1 MICAWDLNFDLRDP
15 FESATKPATTFRQKA
30 QAHTHW
36 VNDIELADN
45 NNVLVS
51 ASSDITVKA
60 WRPAA
65 QDPTPPQSIGIH
77 TDYVKRL
84 ASPGPHADWIASG
97 GLDRKICLWD
107 LSGAGQ
113 KLEIPVGE
121 EGEEVNMEK
130 GSVYAL
136 GATSSLLASGG
147 PESIVRVWDPRTG
160 KRITKFVGHTDNI
173 RDVLI
178 NQDGDMI
185 MTASSDQTVKV
196 WSMTAGRCMYTLT
209 MHDSSVWCLYSNDPQ
224 LSVFYSSDKSGLV
237 AKTDVRNAQEMDEGL
252 SVAVCQEHQGIGRL
266 IVGGDYIWTA
276 TASSSINR
284 WADVDTTNAEVQLPQ
299 SYRMQRASIATTRSR
314 YPSPPQSNQP
324 TSNGSVHNQ
333 IPFKSV
339 LRLSHTSPFPTLQ
352 SSRSEETASIISPS
366 GTRKA
371 SDVVADPELQIMEAM
386 RSVPDF
392 TVEGQNGLIKH
403 VMLND
408 RRRVLTLDTAGEV
421 LMWDLVKVC
430 SVSGLL
436 GASLY

>member
-1 MICAWDLNFDLRDP
+1 M
-15 FESATKPATTFRQKA
+15 

-36 VNDIELADN
+36 INDIALVDSNNALA
-45 NNVLVS
+45 S
-51 ASSDITVKA
+51 ASSDITVKV
-60 WRPAA
+60 WRPSA
-65 QDPTPPQSIGIH
+65 QDPTPPQSIGLH

-84 ASPGPHADWIASG
+84 ASPGGHADWIASG
-97 GLDRKICLWD
+97 GLDRKISLWD
-107 LSGAGQ
+107 LNGAGQ

-121 EGEEVNMEK
+121 EGEEINREK

-136 GATSSLLASGG
+136 GVTDSLLASGG

-209 MHDSSVWCLYSNDPQ
+209 MHDASVWCLFSNDQQ

-237 AKTDVRNAQEMDEGL
+237 AKTDVRHAPEMDEGL
-252 SVAVCQEHQGIGRL
+252 SVALCQEHEGIGKL
-266 IVGGDYIWTA
+266 VVGGDYVWTA
-276 TASSSINR
+276 TSSSSINR
-284 WADVDTTNAEVQLPQ
+284 WVDLETTNAEVQLPQ
-299 SYRMQRASIATTRSR
+299 SYRMKRASIATTRSR
-314 YPSPPQSNQP
+314 YPSPPQSNLP
-324 TSNGSVHNQ
+324 SSNGSTHNQ
-333 IPFKSV
+333 IPLKSV
-339 LRLSHTSPFPTLQ
+339 LRLSHTAPFPTLQ
-352 SSRSEETASIISPS
+352 FPPGEETASVSSPS

-371 SDVVADPELQIMEAM
+371 SEAMVDSELQIMEAI
-386 RSVPDF
+386 RPSPDD
-392 TVEGQNGLIKH
+392 TIGGQIGLIKH

-421 LMWDLVKVC
+421 QMWDLVKVC
-430 SVSGLL
+430 SYFIFREKCLNNMS
-436 GASLY
+436 